1 MITSFDGAAFYND
14 TMNIYTANIEEE
26 TIGNNYYR
34 LVKYTTHHSQLVYM
48 SLRPGDEIGNEIHGV
63 DQFIRIEAGEAQSIL
78 NNSEKT
84 KLLTEDMAII
94 IPAGTWHNIK
104 NNGSEN
110 VKLYTLYSGP
120 NHLKDTRQNTKEDE
134 VEDTWDGKTNL
145 H

>member
-1 MITSFDGAAFYND
+1 MITSFNRVAFYND
-14 TMNIYTANIEEE
+14 SMNIYTANIEEE
-26 TIGNNYYR
+26 TIGNNCYR

-78 NNSEKT
+78 NNGEKT

-104 NNGSEN
+104 NNGS
-110 VKLYTLYSGP
+110 
-120 NHLKDTRQNTKEDE
+120 
-134 VEDTWDGKTNL
+134 
-145 H
+145 